1 MKMPGYITLWIVII
15 LSGLFTFV
23 FAAEIGDNAALAGQ
37 DIRIIYNGT
46 EIKVEDKLVRTD
58 KSCYLPVE
66 ALAEL
71 FNKNILW
78 NQQEQLVTIS
88 DKPDIEMEKLKSEL
102 AVRDKSIAELEEKLA
117 QLEKELKA
125 VKRLSLMELQALI
138 NDRYG
143 EYGGVIC
150 KTILSGNEDEIRV
163 KLEIDLSR
171 DKASW
176 NSLNINKRKDM
187 VKGICTAIASE
198 YADARIKGYIKDISA
213 SKKLVT
219 FFQSY
224 EDEVV
229 FGTYRNY
236 NTVSTLEDR
245 FNNDYDDYFSGM
257 HLTFALN
264 GNDERMTYTV
274 YVWKDRFKDRWD
286 SISEGTL
293 KNFMKK
299 LCSEIRKEFAG
310 CNVTGSI
317 FDTDGSKRLSVCE
330 QYGEGAF
337 SFSLEQ

>member
-1 MKMPGYITLWIVII
+1 MKMPRYITIWIVII
-15 LSGLFTFV
+15 LSGLFTFA
-23 FAAEIGDNAALAGQ
+23 FAAEIVDNADTAGPNT
-37 DIRIIYNGT
+37 RIIYNGT
-46 EIKVEDKLVRTD
+46 EVKLEDKLVQTEGG
-58 KSCYLPVE
+58 CYLPVE

-71 FNKNILW
+71 FNKSIQW

-88 DKPDIEMEKLKSEL
+88 DKPDIVMEKLKAEL
-102 AVRDKSIAELEEKLA
+102 AARDKSIAD
-117 QLEKELKA
+117 LEKELEA
-125 VKRLSLMELQALI
+125 AKRLSLAELQALI
-138 NDRYG
+138 NDQCG
-143 EYGGVIC
+143 EYEGVIC

-176 NSLNINKRKDM
+176 NSLSINKRKDM
-187 VKGICTAIASE
+187 LKGICNVIASE
-198 YADARIKGYIKDISA
+198 YANARIKGYIKDISV

-229 FGTYRNY
+229 FGTYKNY
-236 NTVSTLEDR
+236 NTVSVLEDR
-245 FNNDYDDYFSGM
+245 FNNDYDDYFNGM

-264 GNDERMTYTV
+264 GNDERITYTV
-274 YVWKDRFKDRWD
+274 YVRKDRFKDRWD

-310 CNVTGSI
+310 CNITGSI

-330 QYGEGAF
+330 QYGEEAF